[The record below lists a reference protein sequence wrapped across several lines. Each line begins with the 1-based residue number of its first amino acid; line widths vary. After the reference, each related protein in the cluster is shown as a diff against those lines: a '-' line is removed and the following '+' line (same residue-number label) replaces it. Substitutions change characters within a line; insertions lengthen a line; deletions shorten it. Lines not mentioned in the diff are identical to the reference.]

1 MPRKDGAARRAYRGP
16 RDLEVR
22 RPAEVVEPA
31 GRAQGTTIR
40 DAPPTEEGLPKDPRS
55 LRVHLLPA
63 DVLLGG
69 ENEEGILDLPPE
81 ERADAVRAYV
91 EQPQWS
97 EEDEKQWRLA
107 NR

>member
-16 RDLEVR
+16 RDLEEH
-22 RPAEVVEPA
+22 RPEIVDSP
-31 GRAQGTTIR
+31 GRKQGETIR
-40 DAPPTEEGLPKDPRS
+40 DAPPAEEGLPKNPRS

-69 ENEEGILDLPPE
+69 ENTEGILDLPPE
-81 ERADAVRAYV
+81 ERADAIRA
-91 EQPQWS
+91 EIERPQWS